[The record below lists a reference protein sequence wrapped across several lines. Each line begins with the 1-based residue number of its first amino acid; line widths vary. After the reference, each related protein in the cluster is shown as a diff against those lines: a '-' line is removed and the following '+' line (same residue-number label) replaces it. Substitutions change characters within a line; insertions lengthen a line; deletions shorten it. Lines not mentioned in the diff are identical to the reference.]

1 MNKIAFFTE
10 TIFEGKVP
18 RTDLNLRV
26 PQSWMASLDSYHY
39 NLSSTNITEKYD
51 LGIIIIPK
59 K

>member
-26 PQSWMASLDSYHY
+26 PQSWMASLDITF
-39 NLSSTNITEKYD
+39 STQYLPLYKCF
-51 LGIIIIPK
+51 K
-59 K
+59 KIL